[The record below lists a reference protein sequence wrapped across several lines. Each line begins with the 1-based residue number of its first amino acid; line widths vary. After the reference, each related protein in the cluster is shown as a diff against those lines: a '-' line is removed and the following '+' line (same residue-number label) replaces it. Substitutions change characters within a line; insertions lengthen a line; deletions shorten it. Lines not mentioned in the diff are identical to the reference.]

1 MSFATNTWHGWDYIP
16 NAWPVWLDAP
26 DAAFLAG
33 TVGTPNEEGGAG
45 PVDVEGNPLSIGQPV
60 AITRVAMVSPT
71 EAWLEGIRVDPLV
84 RGMNVAADLQV
95 AELHWVLAQK
105 ADIVRYATA
114 ADNEGSHRLGARD
127 GITPI
132 AAFSSWF
139 WSATGSADD
148 DDAESAYD
156 PDVRAMATMK
166 RRALLAK
173 AAKSGLV
180 ATAGKADALWRL
192 VSADPTFKAEQRLYE
207 PRPWAMQ
214 ELTEALFHR
223 HVERGELMASRMPGE
238 GRWAVAILINEQ
250 LPGEDSSLR
259 LALLVGGAPAAQL
272 ANEIRSL
279 AGESIRF
286 RVPKDAPM
294 IAGREDEFRR
304 IGFVT
309 PDWELHVLA
318 RQMDADHPIPEVD
331 PARVVLA
338 EAPQQ
343 SLVPPRW

>member
-1 MSFATNTWHGWDYIP
+1 MSFATNTWRGWDYIP

-33 TVGTPNEEGGAG
+33 TVGTPTADDAAD
-45 PVDVEGNPLSIGQPV
+45 PVDAEGNPLAIGQPV

-95 AELHWVLAQK
+95 AELQWVLAQK
-105 ADIVRYATA
+105 ADVVRYATA

-132 AAFSSWF
+132 AAFRAWW

-148 DDAESAYD
+148 VDEESAYD
-156 PDVRAMATMK
+156 PEVRATATVK
-166 RRALLAK
+166 RHALLAR

-180 ATAGKADALWRL
+180 ATADVADDLWRR
-192 VSADPTFKAEQRLYE
+192 VSADPTFKAGQRLYE

-223 HVERGELMASRMPGE
+223 HVERGEVMVSQVPEE
-238 GRWAVAILINEQ
+238 GWALAIMINEQ

-259 LALLVGGAPAAQL
+259 LALLVGGGAAAAQL
-272 ANEIRSL
+272 ADELHGL
-279 AGESIRF
+279 ACESIRF
-286 RVPKDAPM
+286 RVPNDAPM
-294 IAGREDEFRR
+294 IAGHENEFRR
-304 IGFVT
+304 VGFVT
-309 PDWELHVLA
+309 RDWELHVLA
-318 RQMDADHPIPEVD
+318 RPMYADHPIPEAD
-331 PARVVLA
+331 PTRVFLA
-338 EAPQQ
+338 EIPTP

>member
-1 MSFATNTWHGWDYIP
+1 MSFASNTWHGWDYIP

-33 TVGTPNEEGGAG
+33 TVGPPTDSSAG
-45 PVDVEGNPLSIGQPV
+45 DLVDTEGNQLVVGEPV

-71 EAWLEGIRVDPLV
+71 EAWLEGIRVDPRV

-95 AELHWVLAQK
+95 AELQWVAAQA

-132 AAFSSWF
+132 AAFGAWF

-148 DDAESAYD
+148 DDEESAYN
-156 PDVRAMATMK
+156 PDVRAIATTK
-166 RRALLAK
+166 RHALLARAV
-173 AAKSGLV
+173 AAGLV
-180 ATAGKADALWRL
+180 VDSDSQPADLWQR
-192 VSADPTFKAEQRLYE
+192 VAADPTFIAGQRLYE

-223 HVERGELMASRMPGE
+223 HVQRGEVMVRRS
-238 GRWAVAILINEQ
+238 AVAILINEQ
-250 LPGEDSSLR
+250 MPGEDSSLR
-259 LALLVGGAPAAQL
+259 LALFVGEGAAAAQL
-272 ANEIRSL
+272 VDEVRRL

-286 RVPKDAPM
+286 RVPKGAPM
-294 IAGREDEFRR
+294 IAGYEELFRR

-309 PDWELHVLA
+309 PAWELHILA
-318 RQMDADHPIPEVD
+318 RPMDADHPIPEPDQTRVILAD
-331 PARVVLA
+331 P
-338 EAPQQ
+338 PQA
-343 SLVPPRW
+343 SLVPPSW